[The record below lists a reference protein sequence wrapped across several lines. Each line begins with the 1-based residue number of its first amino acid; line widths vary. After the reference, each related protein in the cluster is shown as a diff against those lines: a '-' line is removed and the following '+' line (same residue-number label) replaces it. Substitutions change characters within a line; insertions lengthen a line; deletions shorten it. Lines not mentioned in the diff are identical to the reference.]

1 MGELPRLGLAVAAT
15 GPEPSMAGLALLAG
29 LNSRRVAGAAFPGAG
44 VPDEHGGRPPGHGP
58 ARAATSTPG

>member
-29 LNSRRVAGAAFPGAG
+29 LELPRAVLVQHFPG
-44 VPDEHGGRPPGHGP
+44 PEP
-58 ARAATSTPG
+58 AL